1 MRQNGLVQKAA
12 VLIAV
17 GVDVAG
23 KRTVLGVSV
32 ALSEHEVHWRTFLQS
47 LVARGL
53 CGVQLVTSDAHE
65 GLKAARL
72 AVFGGV
78 PWQRCQFHLPP
89 NKALAK
95 RFGVCAQ
102 AGHEAAGHEA
112 AGGGRHP
119 GGLQRPGQ
127 SRGRCA
133 AEADGAEVRA
143 DGSEA
148 CRLAR
153 RKSARR
159 LDGACVSRSAP
170 PLAANH
176 QRGGKV
182 EPRNKASYAGGEYFP
197 KRSVLPTARECA
209 ADGDQRRLAGGE
221 SLFNIQTITKQ

>member
-102 AGHEAAGHEA
+102 AGHEAAG
-112 AGGGRHP
+112 GGRHP
-119 GGLQRPGQ
+119 GHLQRAGQ
-127 SRGRCA
+127 SRGGGTVKA
-133 AEADGAEVRA
+133 NSAKVRT

-148 CRLAR
+148 CRVTDGSEACR
-153 RKSARR
+153 VAGREPARR
-159 LDGACVSRSAP
+159 LDGACVP
-170 PLAANH
+170 
-176 QRGGKV
+176 
-182 EPRNKASYAGGEYFP
+182 
-197 KRSVLPTARECA
+197 
-209 ADGDQRRLAGGE
+209 
-221 SLFNIQTITKQ
+221 